1 MKKNN
6 QTRSYLFTVLFL
18 TLFVTGCSNCID
30 FSGQTVGT
38 QFPVGQS
45 FTENNIA
52 VDVEQYQWPNGTW
65 ATNGRA
71 EVKGTN
77 LAQGTGNEINTNN
90 VNLKFN
96 FNYPGRKIV
105 LKFAELGGNNNINVN
120 GTFQNVGDLINLD
133 GTNIAGNQVTVTA
146 TQQGNNWVGSL
157 IVDGSITSFS
167 IGGQELWMDNVCFT
181 KR

>member
-1 MKKNN
+1 MKKIN

-18 TLFVTGCSNCID
+18 ALFVTGCSNCLD

-38 QFPVGQS
+38 QFTVGQS
-45 FTENNIA
+45 FTENGIT
-52 VDVEQYQWPNGTW
+52 VDVEQYQWPNGSWT
-65 ATNGRA
+65 TNGKA
-71 EVKGTN
+71 EIKGSN

-133 GTNIAGNQVTVTA
+133 GATIAGNQVTVTA
-146 TQQGNNWVGSL
+146 TQQGNNWIGSL
-157 IVDGSITSFS
+157 IVDGNVTGFS